1 MPNTAWVDSVMT
13 LPKTGSLPA
22 CEEHGIS
29 EGSKMRQSGVLSH
42 SRSMWNYVE
51 PLDISCCSNK

>member
-29 EGSKMRQSGVLSH
+29 EGSKMRQSDLLGH
-42 SRSMWNYVE
+42 ERS
-51 PLDISCCSNK
+51 I